1 MPTPK
6 KSNGCLLERA
16 LLYWVVVDIVRRGFM
31 LFPVLGAAVGYLVD
45 GLTGATSGFLI
56 PMGPSVVVWLFGAR

>member
-1 MPTPK
+1 M
-6 KSNGCLLERA
+6 
-16 LLYWVVVDIVRRGFM
+16 DITQRVCM

-56 PMGPSVVVWLFGAR
+56 PMGPSVMVWLFGAR

>member
-1 MPTPK
+1 M
-6 KSNGCLLERA
+6 
-16 LLYWVVVDIVRRGFM
+16 DIVRRGFM